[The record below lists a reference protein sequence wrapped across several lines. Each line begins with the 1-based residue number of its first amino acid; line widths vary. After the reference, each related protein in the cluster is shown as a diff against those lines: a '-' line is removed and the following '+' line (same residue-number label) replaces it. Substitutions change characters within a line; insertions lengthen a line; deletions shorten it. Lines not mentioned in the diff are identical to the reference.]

1 MKHSIFTVV
10 MPEFGVAEAAQRM
23 KAWGYDGAEWR
34 VTTVPSPMPAIPNY
48 WSANKATVD
57 FAKLPGSA
65 QEAKKIS
72 GDAGLEIPAL
82 ATYLS
87 CTDLESVKKAMEA
100 ALIMGAPM
108 LRVSVPGYDAKTNYR
123 TLFATAQ
130 DDYAKV
136 EHLARANKVK
146 ACIEIHMGNICPSAS
161 AAYRFASVFDSKHVG
176 VIFDPGN
183 MVYEGMEAW
192 QFGLELLGEYLAHV
206 HVKNSGW
213 RIMFG
218 EPNGNLVWQPYM
230 ATLRAGIV
238 NWADV
243 IAALKAVKYNGW
255 LSNEDFSSD
264 QGTEPKLVDDLAYLK
279 ALEKGKKK

>member
-10 MPEFGVAEAAQRM
+10 MPEFEVAEAAQKM
-23 KAWGYDGAEWR
+23 KEWGYDGAEWR
-34 VTTVPSPMPAIPNY
+34 VTNVPSPMPSIPNY

-57 FAKLPGSA
+57 FAKLPKSA
-65 QEAKKIS
+65 SEARKLS
-72 GDAGLEIPAL
+72 DAAGLAIPSL
-82 ATYLS
+82 ATYLG

-123 TLFATAQ
+123 TLFAKAQ
-130 DDYAKV
+130 ADYAKV
-136 EHLARANKVK
+136 ESLARENKLK

-161 AAYRFASVFDSKHVG
+161 AAYRFVSVFDPKHVG

-183 MVYEGMEAW
+183 MIYEGMENW

-213 RIMFG
+213 RIMYG

-230 ATLRAGIV
+230 ATLRAGMV
-238 NWADV
+238 NWSDV
-243 IAALKAVKYNGW
+243 LAALRAVKYKGW

-264 QGTEPKLVDDLAYLK
+264 QATEPKLRDDLGYLK
-279 ALEKGKKK
+279 ALEKEKK